1 MDAPAALGAAFRI
14 LRRPLKI
21 LSASM
26 EGTMVWGGRLGGTV
40 ATIVTDRLRGD
51 GTMIVL
57 ILVVV
62 DSPGDAV
69 ADDR

>member
-1 MDAPAALGAAFRI
+1 
-14 LRRPLKI
+14 
-21 LSASM
+21 
-26 EGTMVWGGRLGGTV
+26 MVWGGRLGGTV